1 MPKHLRTAVATA
13 AVAAL
18 TGGLLTL
25 STGPAAAAG
34 SGLQGDFNGD
44 GYRDLAVSAPAATV
58 GGHKN
63 AGAVT
68 VLYGSADGVSAARHA
83 TFTQDTTGVPGA
95 AETDDFFGLTTSAG
109 DFNSDGYADLAVG
122 APYEDVSGD
131 ADGGTVQIL
140 WGAAGGISRAATVP
154 DPAPTKHDRFG
165 SALAAGDFDGDKKGD
180 LAVGTSSAT
189 LRVLKGGFTSAGVA
203 ASKSAVTLPI
213 LSGADSGII
222 QLTAGEVTADGRTDL
237 VVDGY
242 QNTADDG
249 ENYYN
254 ANYYLPG
261 SASGP
266 SGSAARKLPAGLI
279 TAIGDTDGDGYGDL
293 VTGMHW
299 DADMAPGSTKGG
311 KVNVIYGSAS
321 GPTSRMDTITQESGA
336 VPGGSENGDSF
347 GYEVSLGDIDG
358 DGRQDLA
365 IGAAGEDIDGVTDT
379 GSVTVLRGSAS
390 GIDTSHGVQYFHQ
403 DVPGVPGA
411 SETKDLFG
419 TEVFLSDTNGD
430 GRADLSVGAGYE
442 NDGNGAVVSLPSDG
456 TRIGTAG
463 ARSVTPGTVGVP
475 TTGRPQ
481 FGAFFTG

>member
-1 MPKHLRTAVATA
+1 MPKHLRTVLATA
-13 AVAAL
+13 AAASL
-18 TGGLLTL
+18 TGALLTL

-44 GYRDLAVSAPAATV
+44 GYRDLAVAAPAATV
-58 GGHKN
+58 AGHKN

-68 VLYGSADGVSAARHA
+68 VLYGSATGVSAARHA
-83 TFTQDTTGVPGA
+83 TFTQDTAGVPGA
-95 AETDDFFGLTTSAG
+95 AETGDNFGLATSAG
-109 DFNSDGYADLAVG
+109 DFNADGYADLAVA

-131 ADGGTVQIL
+131 TDGGTVQIL
-140 WGAAGGISRAATVP
+140 WGSASGISRAATVP

-165 SALAAGDFDGDKKGD
+165 NALAAGDFDGDKKTD

-189 LRVLKGGFTSAGVA
+189 LRVLKGGFSTAGVPA
-203 ASKSAVTLPI
+203 AESAVALPVLGGSGTGI
-213 LSGADSGII
+213 L
-222 QLTAGEVTADGRTDL
+222 QLTAGDVTADGRTDL

-242 QNTADDG
+242 QNAADDG

-254 ANYYLPG
+254 ANYYVPG
-261 SASGP
+261 SASGL
-266 SGSAARKLPAGLI
+266 SGSAARKLPAGFI
-279 TAIGDTDGDGYGDL
+279 TAIGDTDGDGFGDL

-299 DADMAPGSTKGG
+299 DANVVPGTTKGG

-336 VPGGSENGDSF
+336 VPGNSENGDSF

-390 GIDTSHGVQYFHQ
+390 GIDTVHGVQYFHQ
-403 DVPGVPGA
+403 DIPGVPGA
-411 SETKDLFG
+411 SEDNDLFG

-430 GRADLSVGAGYE
+430 GKADLSVGVSYE
-442 NDGNGAVVSLPSDG
+442 NDGNGSAVSLPSDG

-463 ARSVTPGTVGVP
+463 ARSVAPSAVGVP

-481 FGAFFTG
+481 LGAVMAG